1 MIACGHRYPDILG
14 YTLTQA
20 QALLTAAQRLEHER
34 LASQLS
40 LMAVAA
46 QGTSKAIGELH
57 AQLLRNANDAP
68 VADH

>member
-1 MIACGHRYPDILG
+1 MIGSGHRYPDILG

-20 QALLTAAQRLEHER
+20 QALLTAAQCLEHER

-57 AQLLRNANDAP
+57 AQLLRTANDAS
-68 VADH
+68 VADR

>member
-1 MIACGHRYPDILG
+1 MIASGHRYPDILG

-57 AQLLRNANDAP
+57 AQLLRTANDAS
-68 VADH
+68 VADR